1 MIPWFSRSNP
11 SCLTFL
17 VLVCMAKMKSKQV
30 LERDAFTMQEVAQ
43 KLEISYITVFRLVK
57 RGLLKPCVALRIKL
71 ISQREIDR
79 FLREGQ
85 AV

>member
-1 MIPWFSRSNP
+1 MTEKNTEQPLR
-11 SCLTFL
+11 
-17 VLVCMAKMKSKQV
+17 
-30 LERDAFTMQEVAQ
+30 RDAYTLKETAQ
-43 KLEISYITVFRLVK
+43 KLGISYMSAFRLVQ

-79 FLREGQ
+79 FLRDSQ

>member
-1 MIPWFSRSNP
+1 MLQKRNTEAS
-11 SCLTFL
+11 
-17 VLVCMAKMKSKQV
+17 Q
-30 LERDAFTMQEVAQ
+30 RDAYTLKETAG
-43 KLEISYITVFRLVK
+43 KLGISYMSVFRLVK

-85 AV
+85 TV

>member
-1 MIPWFSRSNP
+1 MAVTKS
-11 SCLTFL
+11 TE
-17 VLVCMAKMKSKQV
+17 VLV
-30 LERDAFTMQEVAQ
+30 RDAFTMQETAE
-43 KLEISYITVFRLVK
+43 KLGVSYQTIFRLTK

>member
-1 MIPWFSRSNP
+1 MTEKTRH
-11 SCLTFL
+11 
-17 VLVCMAKMKSKQV
+17 MA
-30 LERDAFTMQEVAQ
+30 LERDAYTMKETAER
-43 KLEISYITVFRLVK
+43 LGISYMSVFRLVK

-79 FLREGQ
+79 FLREGR

>member
-1 MIPWFSRSNP
+1 
-11 SCLTFL
+11 
-17 VLVCMAKMKSKQV
+17 MATKSKTQV
-30 LERDAFTMQEVAQ
+30 SQRDAYTMTETAE
-43 KLEISYITVFRLVK
+43 KLGISYMTVFRLVK
-57 RGLLKPCVALRIKL
+57 RGLIKPCVALRIKL

>member
-1 MIPWFSRSNP
+1 M
-11 SCLTFL
+11 CE
-17 VLVCMAKMKSKQV
+17 KKSTQASQ
-30 LERDAFTMQEVAQ
+30 RDAYTMKETAE
-43 KLEISYITVFRLVK
+43 KLGISYMSVFRLVK

>member
-1 MIPWFSRSNP
+1 
-11 SCLTFL
+11 
-17 VLVCMAKMKSKQV
+17 MAEKTSITA
-30 LERDAFTMQEVAQ
+30 LERDAYTMKETAQ
-43 KLEISYITVFRLVK
+43 KLGVSYMTIFRLVK